1 MSTANAG
8 IISLLRHYTTG
19 TEEKK
24 TKQNKSVIIH
34 MITPLQTSQVTSIH
48 HHCSLISNGDHD
60 HGSVRFKHH
69 SSLLPIRNDF
79 TPHACADTLQNLI
92 LKRFPK
98 CKGRKKEIKKKYV
111 CLLTLLKKREPNWGR
126 EVFFS

>member
-1 MSTANAG
+1 
-8 IISLLRHYTTG
+8 
-19 TEEKK
+19 
-24 TKQNKSVIIH
+24 

-92 LKRFPK
+92 LK
-98 CKGRKKEIKKKYV
+98 
-111 CLLTLLKKREPNWGR
+111 
-126 EVFFS
+126 